1 MIAATWQQPQPYID
15 ELTRG
20 FRALALGEVP
30 DGTSPRRARA
40 RESLTCSIPGLSVKR
55 GQVFESD
62 RLLFLT
68 ARIRSTAKTA
78 LSIDE
83 RTCRLRSGQPAAAVA
98 AWPRTELQPGA
109 ETDLYVAVRLRRGRR
124 RRPCVRWAA
133 PMSGSSSQ

>member
-15 ELTRG
+15 ELTRD

-40 RESLTCSIPGLSVKR
+40 RESLTCSIPGLNVKR

-98 AWPRTELQPGA
+98 AWPRTELKPGA
-109 ETDLYVAVRLRRGRR
+109 ETDLYVAVRRGGADDSAGARR
-124 RRPCVRWAA
+124 WTA
-133 PMSGSSSQ
+133 PMSGSDSQ

>member
-1 MIAATWQQPQPYID
+1 MVAATWQQPQPYID
-15 ELTRG
+15 ELTTG
-20 FRALALGEVP
+20 LRALALGKVP

-40 RESLTCSIPGLSVKR
+40 RESLTCSISGLSVKQ
-55 GQVFESD
+55 GKVFESD

-98 AWPRTELQPGA
+98 TWPRTELQPGA
-109 ETDLYVAVRLRRGRR
+109 ETDLYVAVRRGGADDSAGA
-124 RRPCVRWAA
+124 RPGQR
-133 PMSGSSSQ
+133 P